1 MLPIIVYLTLQIK
14 VPGDS
19 HTNLMNRFMSPTS
32 DFSYSDKSD
41 SSPDFSI
48 STSYMIPWTVIMTVM
63 LILIVISL
71 TLIFNP

>member
-19 HTNLMNRFMSPTS
+19 HTNLINCFMSPTS
-32 DFSYSDKSD
+32 DLSYSDKSD
-41 SSPDFSI
+41 SSLDFSI
-48 STSYMIPWTVIMTVM
+48 STSYMTPWTVIMTVM